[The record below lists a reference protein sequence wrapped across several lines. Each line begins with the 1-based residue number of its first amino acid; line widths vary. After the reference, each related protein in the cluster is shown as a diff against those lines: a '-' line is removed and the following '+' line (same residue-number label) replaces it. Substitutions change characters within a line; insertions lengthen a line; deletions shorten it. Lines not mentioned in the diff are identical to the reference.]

1 MKRFVFLLA
10 GLLLIA
16 SSLRAQTSVSG
27 TITSPDGKPVAGASI
42 IIEGSTVGATS
53 DAKGF
58 YRIKVRSSKDIL
70 VFNFLGYREVRESVG
85 QRSLIDVVLSP
96 SDLQIDDAAV

>member
-53 DAKGF
+53 DAKVSIGSKSVHPKIF
-58 YRIKVRSSKDIL
+58 SSSTSSGTGR
-70 VFNFLGYREVRESVG
+70 FAN
-85 QRSLIDVVLSP
+85 P
-96 SDLQIDDAAV
+96 SGSDP

>member
-58 YRIKVRSSKDIL
+58 YRIKVRSSKDI
-70 VFNFLGYREVRESVG
+70 
-85 QRSLIDVVLSP
+85 P
-96 SDLQIDDAAV
+96 SSTSSGTGRFANPSGSDP

>member
-42 IIEGSTVGATS
+42 IIEPSVPRPMPRVSIGSKSVHPKIFSSSTS
-53 DAKGF
+53 SGTGRFA
-58 YRIKVRSSKDIL
+58 
-70 VFNFLGYREVRESVG
+70 N
-85 QRSLIDVVLSP
+85 P
-96 SDLQIDDAAV
+96 SGSDP

>member
-53 DAKGF
+53 DW
-58 YRIKVRSSKDIL
+58 
-70 VFNFLGYREVRESVG
+70 
-85 QRSLIDVVLSP
+85 QP
-96 SDLQIDDAAV
+96 

>member
-53 DAKGF
+53 VHPKIF
-58 YRIKVRSSKDIL
+58 SSSTSSGTGR
-70 VFNFLGYREVRESVG
+70 FAN
-85 QRSLIDVVLSP
+85 P
-96 SDLQIDDAAV
+96 SGSDP

>member
-70 VFNFLGYREVRESVG
+70 VLDRKSTRLNS
-85 QRSLIDVVLSP
+85 SHPNP
-96 SDLQIDDAAV
+96 SRMPSSA